1 MRTKGWAEKMK
12 HDDRNIQSVGDF
24 ITKLRDTAQ
33 DGLVWFRGQANIEW
47 CLLPNI
53 ARPIDGYSNG
63 PMDQELPA
71 IKRFKQNA
79 DAFLARRPRDDWE
92 WIFLMQHHRGL
103 TRLLDWTES
112 PLVALYFALLGDD
125 DETDAVI
132 WCLDPMELNRKA
144 GHHRQFDRDI
154 LAFGIDEVLD
164 VYLPDRVGDAR
175 GAEMLPVAAIGPRNS
190 TRMIAQS
197 GTFTIMHSK
206 RVAIEDVPDGDH
218 VWRLVIPAAQ
228 KTELRAELKLLG
240 FNEFLLFPELETLA
254 MYTREMFG

>member
-1 MRTKGWAEKMK
+1 MR
-12 HDDRNIQSVGDF
+12 
-24 ITKLRDTAQ
+24 
-33 DGLVWFRGQANIEW
+33 GLVWFRGQTKIEW
-47 CLLPNI
+47 PLLPNI
-53 ARPIDGYSNG
+53 ARPVDGYPDG

-79 DAFLARRPRDDWE
+79 DAFLARIPSDDWE

-112 PLVALYFALLGDD
+112 PLVALYFALGEDD

-144 GHHRQFDRDI
+144 GHHRRFDRDI

-164 VYLPDRVGDAR
+164 AYLPDRVGDGR
-175 GAEMLPVAAIGPRNS
+175 GAEMPPVAAIGPRNS
-190 TRMIAQS
+190 RRMIAQS
-197 GTFTIMHSK
+197 GTFTIMHNQ
-206 RVAIEDVPDGDH
+206 RVAIEDVGNRDH

-228 KTELRAELKLLG
+228 KENLRSELRLLG

-254 MYTREMFG
+254 MHTREMFR